1 MTSDS
6 EPSLGRLVARGLTD
20 VRSVREILWPAFVA
34 GNGAGATLDYQQD
47 VDMTRLREEV
57 GGASRGA
64 RPDVLIVADP
74 ILFARDGLLAE
85 QPVTNAGSRP
95 AAWEDASGRWTAI
108 YVQPIVAVYNALYV
122 ETIRSWAE
130 LGDDRWHRRIA
141 LEAPERMLT
150 TGPAFAELRDAM
162 GDADWQPW
170 LEEIARQEVRQVA
183 DNERAV
189 LEVATGSRWVG
200 LANLNVAR
208 RVRSGS
214 PVQHVFLDPTPL
226 VPAFAVVVADGPSP
240 ELGRRFA
247 GWLASPDG
255 QAAITRTG
263 RIPAAGVGLPSA
275 ARPDAIPA
283 AVEVVAGRAD
293 WIADPDRWI
302 ATFRGIFPTDQV
314 KHAGKRRD

>member
-1 MTSDS
+1 MTSDR
-6 EPSLGRLVARGLTD
+6 EPVAGRLVARGLTD
-20 VRSVREILWPAFVA
+20 VRSVREILWPAFTA
-34 GNGAGATLDYQQD
+34 DTAAGATLDYRQD
-47 VDMTRLREEV
+47 VDMTRLRTEV
-57 GGASRGA
+57 GGAPPGA

-74 ILFARDGLLAE
+74 ILFARDDLLAE
-85 QPVTNAGSRP
+85 QPTTDPGSRP
-95 AAWEDASGRWTAI
+95 ATWEDATGRWTAV
-108 YVQPIVAVYNALYV
+108 YVQPIVVVYNSLYV

-150 TGPAFAELRDAM
+150 TGPAFAELRDGM
-162 GDADWQPW
+162 GDALWHGW
-170 LEEIARQEVRQVA
+170 LEGIARQEVRQVA

-226 VPAFAVVVADGPSP
+226 VPAFAVVVADGPSA

-247 GWLASPDG
+247 GWLGSADG
-255 QAAITRTG
+255 QAAIARTG
-263 RIPAAGVGLPSA
+263 RIPAAGIGLPGT
-275 ARPDAIPA
+275 ARPDGIPNT
-283 AVEVVAGRAD
+283 VELVAGRAD

-302 ATFRGIFPTDQV
+302 GTFRGIFPIDQV
-314 KHAGKRRD
+314 EHAGKRRD